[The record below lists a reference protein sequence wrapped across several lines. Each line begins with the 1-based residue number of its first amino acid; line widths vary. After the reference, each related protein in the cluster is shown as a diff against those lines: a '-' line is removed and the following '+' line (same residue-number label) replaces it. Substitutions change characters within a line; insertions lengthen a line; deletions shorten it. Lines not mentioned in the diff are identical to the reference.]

1 MDFDDLDD
9 PFQSESKPSKFAPKL
24 SKFQPKTKAGVKVQP
39 QPKAEPKVEP
49 PPVVVK
55 KEDDSAS
62 LIFDSKM
69 DVDEERETPVKNGEG
84 IMDAVMEEQEDDDD
98 HVVAEY
104 DVYFTPSDPRTQL
117 YVLQYPLRPSWRP
130 YELEQRCTEVRVKP
144 NSGEMEVDLLIDTDS
159 DNYDPGFSGANIIN
173 KQTLSSSCRLP
184 QATTYA
190 VGMLSGKKLYVNP
203 IHAVVQ
209 LRPSM
214 EYLDSGGSK
223 KKHIPNSNDALAG
236 PSRKQSKQMDP
247 TSVESWI
254 TLKYHSSATELAER
268 YMRKMV
274 TEQKDALQFLMK
286 PYLSASHNWY
296 DYLNSLCPGAVINK
310 AKSAGPSRRF
320 LLSLPL
326 EERLKKWLLEGPS
339 IQRFSAI
346 KHLAPEDSD
355 EDILQVLQKHAR
367 LVQGLWVPKTG
378 IRYLQSQPVESLARD
393 FALVL
398 FSQNP
403 VIKDSQLKDLGSHK
417 SVGKAVLREI
427 AVERPSCK
435 DWKFKEPVDVS
446 FMKLYPKVVEQQQ
459 KLWQDTEQRVL
470 QIIAKRSKNSTR
482 LGSSTPSDEGAS
494 RPNNVAR
501 PVSNYSMS
509 KETREALP
517 KVLRKLFQTHKV
529 CSIQTIR
536 QSLTDMAVTVSS
548 HPKADVKAAL
558 IMDAAKGVDAPQEEL
573 QAAICEF
580 AVNVHGV
587 YVLKS
592 SSEYPEYDPLRKLV
606 IDLFLGSGPNAK
618 LKKGEFL
625 EAAKLRLQK
634 EPTNSE
640 FQKVISEFC
649 VSKGGAWVL
658 RSGDGVEK

>member
-1 MDFDDLDD
+1 
-9 PFQSESKPSKFAPKL
+9 
-24 SKFQPKTKAGVKVQP
+24 
-39 QPKAEPKVEP
+39 
-49 PPVVVK
+49 
-55 KEDDSAS
+55 
-62 LIFDSKM
+62 M

-84 IMDAVMEEQEDDDD
+84 KMDAVMEEQEDDDD

-104 DVYFTPSDPRTQL
+104 DAYFTPSDPRT
-117 YVLQYPLRPSWRP
+117 R
-130 YELEQRCTEVRVKP
+130 VRVKM
-144 NSGEMEVDLLIDTDS
+144 NSGEMKVDLLIDTVC

-173 KQTLSSSCRLP
+173 KQ
-184 QATTYA
+184 
-190 VGMLSGKKLYVNP
+190 
-203 IHAVVQ
+203 
-209 LRPSM
+209 
-214 EYLDSGGSK
+214 
-223 KKHIPNSNDALAG
+223 G
-236 PSRKQSKQMDP
+236 PS
-247 TSVESWI
+247 V
-254 TLKYHSSATELAER
+254 
-268 YMRKMV
+268 
-274 TEQKDALQFLMK
+274 
-286 PYLSASHNWY
+286 
-296 DYLNSLCPGAVINK
+296 
-310 AKSAGPSRRF
+310 
-320 LLSLPL
+320 
-326 EERLKKWLLEGPS
+326 
-339 IQRFSAI
+339 QRFSAI
-346 KHLAPEDSD
+346 KHLAREDTD

-403 VIKDSQLKDLGSHK
+403 VIKDSQLKDLGSRK

-459 KLWQDTEQRVL
+459 KLWQDTEQQVL

-529 CSIQTIR
+529 CS
-536 QSLTDMAVTVSS
+536 LTDMAVTVSS

-558 IMDAAKGVDAPQEEL
+558 IMAAAKGVDAPEKEL

-580 AVNVHGV
+580 TVNVHGV

-658 RSGDGVEK
+658 RSSDGVEK